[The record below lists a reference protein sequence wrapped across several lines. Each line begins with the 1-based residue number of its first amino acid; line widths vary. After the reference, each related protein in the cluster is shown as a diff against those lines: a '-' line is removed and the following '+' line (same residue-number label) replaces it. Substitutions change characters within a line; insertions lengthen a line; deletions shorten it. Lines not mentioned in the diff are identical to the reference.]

1 MAYHSLFFYHLF
13 YGFQLWGQSNITSQN
28 KKQKL
33 QNRVL
38 RKILFKKKQYSIC
51 QVYKELKIL
60 KFSNRLYP
68 QNHSFM
74 SQIKTNQRLTNS
86 FLDLR
91 HCNDKRNYLTKS
103 KAKGLLEIPFVNT
116 QICGTQSLKYNCI
129 KGWNN
134 FRSNFPHT
142 PLYKCTYS
150 LVKRQEKT
158 IRLGNIESIF
168 GSTGKDF
175 NVLP

>member
-1 MAYHSLFFYHLF
+1 MAYHSLFFYHLL
-13 YGFQLWGQSNITSQN
+13 YGFQLWGQTNITSQN
-28 KKQKL
+28 KIQKL
-33 QNRVL
+33 QKRVL
-38 RKILFKKKQYSIC
+38 RKTLFKKKQYSIC

-60 KFSNRLYP
+60 KFSNRLYL
-68 QNHSFM
+68 QNHIFM
-74 SQIKTNQRLTNS
+74 SQIETNQRLTNS

-103 KAKGLLEIPFVNT
+103 KAKGLLDIPFVNT
-116 QICGTQSLKYNCI
+116 QICSTQSLKYNCI
-129 KGWNN
+129 KDWNN

-142 PLYKCTYS
+142 PLYKCTYA

-158 IRLGNIESIF
+158 TWLGNIESIF

-175 NVLP
+175 YVLP